1 MLLKLESV
9 LHIDAP
15 LDVVW
20 AVTEDVERWPE
31 WTPTVE
37 SVRRVSQ
44 GSFEIGSTALLKLP
58 GLPASTWTVTAL
70 SRGKRFAWESRVR
83 GTRMVATHEMRAAD
97 GGTESVVSIEM
108 FGPVALLLWPLMRV
122 FGRRRLEQENAGLK
136 GRCEAEAG
144 AV

>member
-1 MLLKLESV
+1 
-9 LHIDAP
+9 
-15 LDVVW
+15 
-20 AVTEDVERWPE
+20 
-31 WTPTVE
+31 
-37 SVRRVSQ
+37 
-44 GSFEIGSTALLKLP
+44 
-58 GLPASTWTVTAL
+58 
-70 SRGKRFAWESRVR
+70 
-83 GTRMVATHEMRAAD
+83 MVATHEMRAAD